1 MRVRRW
7 RSCKDTRDGQEI
19 VVQRVPP
26 QSIAELAN
34 PRAAGR
40 GASGAGWLVAM
51 VLVAGSAITIGPHK
65 EIFHNL
71 PPSPSH
77 RVLAWLKASAA
88 RCWSIWARPARG
100 SKNSERIPRF
110 MGRPPQARCTI
121 NNAIEYRDRKRKKV
135 YAGQG

>member
-1 MRVRRW
+1 GHQRRPGN
-7 RSCKDTRDGQEI
+7 SGP
-19 VVQRVPP
+19 RVPP

-71 PPSPSH
+71 PPPPSH
-77 RVLAWLKASAA
+77 RVFAWLKASAA
-88 RCWSIWARPARG
+88 RYRISRETQESLRRPRLGALSLG
-100 SKNSERIPRF
+100 LQS
-110 MGRPPQARCTI
+110 AVRCPI
-121 NNAIEYRDRKRKKV
+121 R
-135 YAGQG
+135 

>member
-1 MRVRRW
+1 M
-7 RSCKDTRDGQEI
+7 

-34 PRAAGR
+34 PSAEGR

-71 PPSPSH
+71 PPSRSH
-77 RVLAWLKASAA
+77 RVFAWLKASAA
-88 RCWSIWARPARG
+88 RCWSICAKPARG
-100 SKNSERIPRF
+100 SRNSETIPRF
-110 MGRPPQARCTI
+110 MGHPPRGIVSLFLLPLA
-121 NNAIEYRDRKRKKV
+121 
-135 YAGQG
+135 